1 VQSHFISMNG
11 VQASEKV
18 ENLL

>member
-1 VQSHFISMNG
+1 MNG